1 MTAMDEHRAPFRL
14 QAPARGGSS
23 LRLPGRDSFPSLEDH
38 LVQPEVT
45 RDEVIGG
52 RRVVASPAHP
62 PHAQRHGRLGY
73 VLGALVASGYV
84 LALDQLTRWDEDS
97 DFASDACIYKDG
109 IDPATG
115 VRHLEEIAFEVV
127 SEQSARNVTEKAERM
142 HRRGVRRIFGV
153 WVKGV
158 SRVCEWS
165 PQTRSWS
172 PLSPESQIEDRCMVA
187 PLTVAALLDAA
198 SAESAVVE
206 ALAAKGSPALLSRES
221 AAQARGVTEGMAAGA
236 AASLLRILEA
246 RGLSVSGAQR
256 EEILRCR
263 DLERLNR
270 WLQRAVLA
278 SRTDEIL
285 AEH

>member
-1 MTAMDEHRAPFRL
+1 
-14 QAPARGGSS
+14 
-23 LRLPGRDSFPSLEDH
+23 
-38 LVQPEVT
+38 
-45 RDEVIGG
+45 
-52 RRVVASPAHP
+52 
-62 PHAQRHGRLGY
+62 
-73 VLGALVASGYV
+73 
-84 LALDQLTRWDEDS
+84 
-97 DFASDACIYKDG
+97 
-109 IDPATG
+109 
-115 VRHLEEIAFEVV
+115 
-127 SEQSARNVTEKAERM
+127 
-142 HRRGVRRIFGV
+142 
-153 WVKGV
+153 
-158 SRVCEWS
+158 
-165 PQTRSWS
+165 
-172 PLSPESQIEDRCMVA
+172 MVA

-221 AAQARGVTEGMAAGA
+221 AAQARGVTEGRQEGMVAGA